1 MWTLKL
7 RIYKLSRLTTKRYAL
22 DKQAR
27 DLIFTKDLNH
37 RQVYILLR
45 NNALYVSGTFVYRE
59 KDDKL
64 IGTIYKKGLAR
75 RIRVCYSLDKKRQD
89 KRIWNA

>member
-1 MWTLKL
+1 MYTLKL
-7 RIYKLSRLTTKRYAL
+7 RIHKLSINSTKRFAL
-22 DKQAR
+22 DKNAR
-27 DLIFTKDLNH
+27 DLIYTKELNH

-45 NNALYVSGTFVYRE
+45 NNRLYVCGMFVYNV
-59 KDDKL
+59 DDKI

-89 KRIWNA
+89 KRIYGA